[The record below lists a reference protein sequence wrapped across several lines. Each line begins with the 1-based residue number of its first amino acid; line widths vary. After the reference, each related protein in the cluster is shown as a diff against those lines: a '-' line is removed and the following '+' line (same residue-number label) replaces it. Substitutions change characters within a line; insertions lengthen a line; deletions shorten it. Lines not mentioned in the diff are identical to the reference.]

1 MAGGASS
8 PQPRLAQTG
17 WLLSIVT
24 HTGADLGLHCL
35 TSLVGGVLTIVSGH
49 KDRSLSPTQDNLG
62 SSKRMSLEMGLPGD
76 S

>member
-1 MAGGASS
+1 M
-8 PQPRLAQTG
+8 
-17 WLLSIVT
+17 T
-24 HTGADLGLHCL
+24 HTGADLGLRYL

-62 SSKRMSLEMGLPGD
+62 SSERMSLEMGLPGD